1 MEQEKNVIFPDF
13 NNSIVNLACTFV
25 QFLGQKPQHAILPKL
40 AEKLDSSYQNIV
52 YLVIDGM
59 GARILEKNLPTKSF
73 FRRHQI
79 QTVTSVFPSTT
90 ASATTSLITGL
101 VPAEHGW
108 FSWALNFNG
117 EVVELFRNRNFYT
130 KAILNNPHFVIE
142 KLPYHNLWDNHNTSR
157 AIHTLLP
164 KVSYKYSAP
173 YQSEYDS
180 LRQMFSKLHKICSQP
195 ADKFVY
201 AYYPDFDST
210 MHRYGTT
217 ARPAKKLLRKLEHK
231 IEKLAKRHP
240 KTLFVITADH
250 GQTDIHS
257 YTYIYQDTEIQEC
270 LEHPIAWDSRAT
282 SFKIKPNCHERFQ
295 QAFQKYTQ
303 DYTLLTAEEAIQKG
317 MFGKFQ
323 LRPDLRQYLG
333 DYIAVGKD
341 TGNLMVLKDPGKKHL
356 NRGSHSGMTADE
368 MYVPVIVIQGGKRQK
383 GNNNA

>member
-1 MEQEKNVIFPDF
+1 MINTDVVFPDF
-13 NNSIVNLACTFV
+13 QNSIVNLACTFV
-25 QFLGQKPQHAILPKL
+25 QFLGQKPQHTILPKL
-40 AEKLDSSYQNIV
+40 AEKLKPDYENIV

-59 GARILEKNLPTKSF
+59 GARILEKNLPTESF

-90 ASATTSLITGL
+90 TSATTSLISGL

-108 FSWALNFNG
+108 FAWALNFNG

-130 KAILNNPHFVIE
+130 KEFLANPNFVQN
-142 KLPYHNLWDNHNTSR
+142 KLPYPNLWDNQTTSR
-157 AIHTLLP
+157 AIYTLFP
-164 KVSYKYSAP
+164 QISYKNSAP
-173 YQSEYDS
+173 HQLEYNS
-180 LRQMFSKLHKICSQP
+180 LGQMFRKLHKICSQP
-195 ADKFVY
+195 AEKFIY

-217 ARPAKKLLRKLEHK
+217 ARQAKKLLQKLEHK

-250 GQTDIHS
+250 GQTDIHG
-257 YTYIYQDTEIQEC
+257 YTYIYQDTEIQNC
-270 LEHPIAWDSRAT
+270 LAHPIAWDSRAT
-282 SFKIKPNCHERFQ
+282 SFKIKPDCHERFQ
-295 QAFQKYTQ
+295 KAFQKYTQ

-341 TGNLMVLKDPGKKHL
+341 TGNLMVLKDPQKRPL

>member
-1 MEQEKNVIFPDF
+1 MEHEKNIVFPDY

-40 AEKLDSSYQNIV
+40 AEKLDSSYQNII
-52 YLVIDGM
+52 YLVVDGM
-59 GARILEKNLPTKSF
+59 GARILEKNLPVKSF
-73 FRRHQI
+73 LRQNQI

-157 AIHTLLP
+157 EIHTLLP

-173 YQSEYDS
+173 YQSKYVS
-180 LRQMFSKLHKICSQP
+180 LRQMISKLHKICNQP
-195 ADKFVY
+195 AKKFIY
-201 AYYPDFDST
+201 AYYPDLDPT
-210 MHRYGTT
+210 MHHYGTT
-217 ARPAKKLLRKLEHK
+217 ARPVKKLLHKLDRKIK
-231 IEKLAKRHP
+231 KLATRHP
-240 KTLFVITADH
+240 ETLFVITADH

-282 SFKIKPNCHERFQ
+282 SFKVKPDCHERFQ
-295 QAFQKYTQ
+295 KAFQKYTQ

-341 TGNLMVLKDPGKKHL
+341 TGNLMVLKDPQKRPL
-356 NRGSHSGMTADE
+356 NRGSHSGMTAE
-368 MYVPVIVIQGGKRQK
+368 EIYVPVIVIQGGKHPK
-383 GNNNA
+383 GE